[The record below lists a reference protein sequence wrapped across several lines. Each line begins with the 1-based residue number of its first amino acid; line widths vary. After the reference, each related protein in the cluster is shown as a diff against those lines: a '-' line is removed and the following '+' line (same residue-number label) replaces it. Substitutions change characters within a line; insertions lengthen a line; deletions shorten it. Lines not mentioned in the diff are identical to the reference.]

1 MLNKKVEDA
10 INAQVNAEMWSA
22 HLYLSM
28 SCHFA
33 ATGLPGVA
41 NWFRVQF
48 QEEQA
53 HALKLVD
60 YLVSRNCK
68 PRLMAIQDVPG
79 EWEGLSDAFYKTLEH
94 EEKVT
99 AMINNLYSLAESEKD
114 YATREMLNGFI
125 SEQVEE
131 EDGVR
136 ALIDKIKLI
145 GDNGTGIYQLDKEL
159 AARTF
164 VMPAFCQK

>member
-1 MLNKKVEDA
+1 MLIKKIEDA

-33 ATGLPGVA
+33 AEGLGGVA
-41 NWFRVQF
+41 NWYRVQF

-53 HALKLVD
+53 HALKLID

-68 PRLMAIQDVPG
+68 PVIRAIEDVPV
-79 EWEGLSDAFYKTLEH
+79 EWKDLADAFYKTLEH

-99 AMINNLYSLAESEKD
+99 SMINNLYKIAEEEHD

-131 EDGVR
+131 EENVR
-136 ALIDKIKLI
+136 TLIDKIKLI

-159 AARTF
+159 AGRVFT
-164 VMPAFCQK
+164 VPAFCQK